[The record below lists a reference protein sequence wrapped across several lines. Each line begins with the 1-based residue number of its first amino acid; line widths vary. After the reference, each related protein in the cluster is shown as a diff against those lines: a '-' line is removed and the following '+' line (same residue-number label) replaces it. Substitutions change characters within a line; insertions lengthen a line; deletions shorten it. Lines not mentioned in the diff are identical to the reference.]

1 MLENMERIK
10 EEVKKRLRSMGKH
23 GDFEIEE
30 VRESFFYPL
39 LNSLKV
45 KDNANGKLV
54 YHMERAGK
62 WEKTAQ
68 KTHIFA

>member
-1 MLENMERIK
+1 
-10 EEVKKRLRSMGKH
+10 MGKH

-30 VRESFFYPL
+30 VGGFLSIHL
-39 LNSLKV
+39 LISLKV

-54 YHMERAGK
+54 YHMESAGK
-62 WEKTAQ
+62 WQKNAQ

>member
-1 MLENMERIK
+1 MGRIK

-30 VRESFFYPL
+30 VGGFLSIHL
-39 LNSLKV
+39 LISLKV

-54 YHMERAGK
+54 FHMESAGK
-62 WEKTAQ
+62 WQKNAQ